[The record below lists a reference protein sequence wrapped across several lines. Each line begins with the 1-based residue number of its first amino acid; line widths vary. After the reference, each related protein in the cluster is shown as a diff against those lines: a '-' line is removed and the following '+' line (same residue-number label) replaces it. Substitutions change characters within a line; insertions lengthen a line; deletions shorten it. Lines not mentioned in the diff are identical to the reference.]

1 MKTQPRRKPSGWSA
15 RWPQACLTGALV
27 GLAAITAFSSAH
39 AQPRHD
45 GPEHREARFGSPH
58 WVLDSRF
65 HHDRY
70 YPARGYRVAA
80 LPVGSVALHFGAD
93 RLFFQA
99 GVWFRPMGREF
110 VVVTPPFGVVV
121 PALPPGC
128 ATLWLGG
135 SSYYYA
141 NGVYY
146 ANAVGTPGYVVVAPP
161 PNVATAA
168 VQPPVPA
175 TPMAPPPAREDLVAY
190 PRNGQSQ
197 AQMFS
202 DRADCARWAAG
213 QSGYESAPAGSSAD
227 PARQDAYR
235 RAESACLDGRGYTV
249 R

>member
-1 MKTQPRRKPSGWSA
+1 MKTHPRRKPSRWTT
-15 RWPQACLTGALV
+15 RWPQACLAGALV
-27 GLAAITAFSSAH
+27 GLAAITTFSAAH
-39 AQPRHD
+39 AQARHD
-45 GPEHREARFGSPH
+45 GPEHREERFNSPH

-65 HHDRY
+65 HHDHY
-70 YPARGYRVAA
+70 YPARGYRVGA
-80 LPVGSVALHFGAD
+80 LPAGSVALRFGAD

-99 GVWFRPMGREF
+99 GVWFRPVGREF

-128 ATLWLGG
+128 ATLGVGG

-161 PNVATAA
+161 PNVAAA
-168 VQPPVPA
+168 TVQPVA
-175 TPMAPPPAREDLVAY
+175 PMAPPPAQAELMAY

-197 AQMFS
+197 AQMFG
-202 DRADCARWAAG
+202 DRAECARWAAG
-213 QSGYESAPAGSSAD
+213 QSGYEPTQAASTD
-227 PARQDAYR
+227 PARQEAYR
-235 RAESACLDGRGYTV
+235 RAESACLEGRGYTV

>member
-1 MKTQPRRKPSGWSA
+1 MKTRPRRKPSRPTA
-15 RWPQACLTGALV
+15 RWPQACLISALG
-27 GLAAITAFSSAH
+27 GLAAITAFSGAH

-45 GPEHREARFGSPH
+45 GPEHHDARFGSPH

-70 YPARGYRVAA
+70 YPSRGYRVAA
-80 LPVGSVALHFGAD
+80 LPGGSMAVRFGAD

-99 GVWFRPMGREF
+99 GVWFRPVGREF

-128 ATLWLGG
+128 ATLWLGS

-146 ANAVGTPGYVVVAPP
+146 ANAVGTPGYVVATTVQPPAP
-161 PNVATAA
+161 AA
-168 VQPPVPA
+168 PAPPVPA
-175 TPMAPPPAREDLVAY
+175 RDDLAAY

-202 DRADCARWAAG
+202 DRADCARWATS
-213 QSGYESAPAGSSAD
+213 QSGYEPAPAGSSAD
-227 PARQDAYR
+227 PALQDAYR

>member
-1 MKTQPRRKPSGWSA
+1 MKTHPRHQPSGWTA
-15 RWPQACLTGALV
+15 RWPQACLTGALM

-45 GPEHREARFGSPH
+45 GPEHQEARFGSPH

-70 YPARGYRVAA
+70 YPTLGYHVAA
-80 LPVGSVALHFGAD
+80 LPPGSLALHVGAD

-99 GVWFRPMGREF
+99 GVWFRPVGREF
-110 VVVTPPFGVVV
+110 VVVTPPFGAVV
-121 PALPPGC
+121 PVLPPGC

-161 PNVATAA
+161 PNVTAA
-168 VQPPVPA
+168 TVQPPAPAVPL
-175 TPMAPPPAREDLVAY
+175 PPPAPAGLMAY

-202 DRADCARWAAG
+202 DRAECARWAAG
-213 QSGYESAPAGSSAD
+213 QAGYEPTQAGTD
-227 PARQDAYR
+227 PARQETYR
-235 RAESACLDGRGYTV
+235 RAETACLDGRGYTV